1 MSKLDPKISPSTT
14 RVLLNSSTGAKWE
27 LEEKVVKILLIT
39 MAMTSVLA
47 LGLIGFFV
55 FKEGMPIFTKYGL
68 TSFIFGT
75 TWNPTNQIY
84 GIFPMIVG
92 SVLLTSVALII
103 GAPMGIAVAVFLT
116 EIAPKRVGQFF
127 RPAIDLLAGI
137 PSVIYGLFGMVVVR
151 QFISD
156 FARNH
161 LGDTLPSNYQTGYSV
176 LAGGIIL
183 SIMILPTI
191 INISEDAIRSVP
203 KEYKEGALALGA
215 SRWQTIYK
223 VVVPAAKSGIFT
235 SIVLGMGRALG
246 ETMAVIMVVGNT
258 VLIPELGWKG
268 LFSPVRSMTGN
279 IAIEMGYAGVEHRQA
294 LFATGIILFVFIMIL
309 NSVTTVIAK
318 RGNSR

>member
-1 MSKLDPKISPSTT
+1 MPG
-14 RVLLNSSTGAKWE
+14 RALLNSSTGTKWE
-27 LEEKVVKILLIT
+27 FEEKIVKILLII

-47 LGLIGFFV
+47 LGLISFFV
-55 FKEGMPIFTKYGL
+55 FREGMPIFTKYGL
-68 TSFIFGT
+68 SSFIFGT

-92 SVLLTSVALII
+92 SILLTIVALVI

-116 EIAPKRVGQFF
+116 EIAPKKVGQFF

-151 QFISD
+151 QFISE
-156 FARNH
+156 FTRNH
-161 LGDTLPSNYQTGYSV
+161 LGSTLPANYQTGYSI

-191 INISEDAIRSVP
+191 INISEDAIRSIP

-215 SRWQTIYK
+215 SKWQTIYK
-223 VVVPAAKSGIFT
+223 VVVPAAKSGIIT
-235 SIVLGMGRALG
+235 SIILGMGRALG

-279 IAIEMGYAGVEHRQA
+279 IAIEMGYAGPEHRQA
-294 LFATGIILFVFIMIL
+294 LFATGIVLFIFIMIL

-318 RGNSR
+318 RGNAR

>member
-1 MSKLDPKISPSTT
+1 M
-14 RVLLNSSTGAKWE
+14 NSSTGAKWE
-27 LEEKVVKILLIT
+27 LEEKIVKTLLII

-55 FKEGMPIFTKYGL
+55 FKEGMPIFTKYGV
-68 TSFIFGT
+68 TNIIFGT
-75 TWNPTNQIY
+75 TWNPMNQIY

-92 SVLLTSVALII
+92 TFFLTAVALFI
-103 GAPMGIAVAVFLT
+103 GAPMGVAVAVFLS
-116 EIAPKRVGQFF
+116 EIAPKKVGELF

-161 LGDTLPSNYQTGYSV
+161 LADTLPANYQTGFSV

-215 SRWQTIYK
+215 SKWQTIYK

-235 SIVLGMGRALG
+235 SVILGMGRALG

-258 VLIPELGWKG
+258 VLIPDLNWKG

-294 LFATGIILFVFIMIL
+294 LFATGIVLFVFIMIL
-309 NSVTTVIAK
+309 NSITTLIAK
-318 RGNSR
+318 RGNSK